1 MAELATLFDAHAREL
16 LGYLRTMLFREE
28 LAEDALQTVFVRL
41 AEKGAGLEKVANRRA
56 YLYAMARNEAL
67 RLLAGERQRQAAA
80 RASSDRPLIEPDA
93 PLETAIRR
101 EQFSRLE
108 AALRQLPEAQREVV
122 MLKCTQGFTFAE
134 IAELTGV
141 SPDTAASRHRYGL
154 EKLRQLLEAES
165 REN

>member
-1 MAELATLFDAHAREL
+1 MIDLASIFDVHAREL
-16 LGYLRTMLFREE
+16 LGYLRTLLFREE
-28 LAEDALQTVFVRL
+28 LAEDVLQTVFVRL
-41 AEKGAGLEKVANRRA
+41 AEKSAAFEQVENRRA

-67 RLLAGERQRQAAA
+67 RLLAGERQRQATA
-80 RASSDRPLIEPDA
+80 RASSDRPLIEPAA
-93 PLETAIRR
+93 PPETAIQR

-154 EKLRQLLEAES
+154 EKLRQLLEAE
-165 REN
+165 RHDN